1 MLRTILALK
10 AWAVYRIAKMVSL
23 FVTTVKLASL
33 RRLVPGEEG
42 FNIMLNKI
50 GWLMLYGFRGL
61 IHALPILL
69 LSMVLTFINSK
80 LYLVADVG
88 FLVSL
93 LIYISNGLTIAALGA
108 LFFAAFVWIDT
119 WIGDYRS
126 DYLPN
131 WIRKDLY

>member
-1 MLRTILALK
+1 MLRIHLALK
-10 AWAVYRIAKMVSL
+10 AWAVYRIARMVSL
-23 FVTTVKLASL
+23 FVITARLASL
-33 RRLVPGEEG
+33 RRFVPVEEG
-42 FNIMLNKI
+42 FNIMLNEI

-61 IHALPILL
+61 IRALPILL
-69 LSMVLTFINSK
+69 LSMVLTFINSR

-108 LFFAAFVWIDT
+108 LVFAAFVWIDT
-119 WIGDYRS
+119 WISDYRS

>member
-1 MLRTILALK
+1 
-10 AWAVYRIAKMVSL
+10 
-23 FVTTVKLASL
+23 
-33 RRLVPGEEG
+33 
-42 FNIMLNKI
+42 MLNKI

-61 IHALPILL
+61 IRALPILL
-69 LSMVLTFINSK
+69 LSMVLTFINSR

-108 LFFAAFVWIDT
+108 LVFAVFVWIDN
-119 WIGDYRS
+119 WISDYRS
-126 DYLPN
+126 DYLPS

>member
-1 MLRTILALK
+1 MLRIHLALK
-10 AWAVYRIAKMVSL
+10 AWAVYRIARMVSL
-23 FVTTVKLASL
+23 FVITARLASL
-33 RRLVPGEEG
+33 RRFVPVEEG

-61 IHALPILL
+61 IRALPILL
-69 LSMVLTFINSK
+69 LSMVLTFINSR

-108 LFFAAFVWIDT
+108 LVFAAFVWIDT
-119 WIGDYRS
+119 WISDYRS